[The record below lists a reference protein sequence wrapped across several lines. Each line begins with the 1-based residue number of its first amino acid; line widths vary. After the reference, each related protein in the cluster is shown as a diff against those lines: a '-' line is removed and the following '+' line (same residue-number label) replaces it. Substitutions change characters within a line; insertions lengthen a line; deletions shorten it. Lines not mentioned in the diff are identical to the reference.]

1 MASSRPELHSQ
12 FMIPSDTACAELMRH
27 KPKLTVQAEHSAE
40 HAGHSVEL
48 ADVGEGV
55 ERRESER
62 RDGRRLKE
70 IRTKR
75 YICVIS
81 SSVG

>member
-1 MASSRPELHSQ
+1 M
-12 FMIPSDTACAELMRH
+12 
-27 KPKLTVQAEHSAE
+27 E

-48 ADVGEGV
+48 ADVEGV

-62 RDGRRLKE
+62 RDERRLKE